1 MPFTSKEIEFL
12 QTTLPFWNHLTPVQQ
27 DSLKKDIVKQHFS
40 VGESLHT
47 GSENCSGLFLIQSGQ
62 LRVYMISESGRE
74 VTLYRLFDR
83 DVCIFSASCI
93 MRNITFDVYVEIEKD
108 TDCFLLPTAS
118 YRQLANEAISVQAF
132 MNDLMESRFS
142 DVMWVIDQVL
152 FASFDRR
159 LSNFLLEQSN
169 IQQSDTIMITH
180 EKIANNIGSAREV
193 VTRMLKYFQSEGIV
207 RLFRGGIEILNKK
220 KLQE

>member
-1 MPFTSKEIEFL
+1 MPFTSEEVNFF
-12 QTTLPFWNHLTPVQQ
+12 QSTLPFWKHLSPVQQ
-27 DSLKKDIVKQHFS
+27 GSLKKDIVKHHYS
-40 VGESLHT
+40 AGESLHT
-47 GSENCSGLFLIQSGQ
+47 GSEDCSGLFLIQTGQ

-93 MRNITFDVYVEIEKD
+93 MKNITFDVYIEVEKD
-108 TDCFLLPTAS
+108 TECYLMPTAAYLKLS
-118 YRQLANEAISVQAF
+118 SETLAVQAF

-159 LSNFLLEQSN
+159 LSNFLLEQST
-169 IQQSDTIMITH
+169 IEQSNTLMITH

-207 RLFRGGIEILNKK
+207 RLFRGGIEILDKK
-220 KLQE
+220 KLNA

>member
-1 MPFTSKEIEFL
+1 MSVTNKEIEFIR
-12 QTTLPFWNHLTPVQQ
+12 TALPFWAHLTPVQQ
-27 DSLKKDIVKQHFS
+27 DSLRQEMTKQHFMP
-40 VGESLHT
+40 GEFLHT
-47 GSENCSGLFLIQSGQ
+47 GSNDCSGLFLIQAGQ
-62 LRVYMISESGRE
+62 LRIYMISESGRE
-74 VTLYRLFDR
+74 ITLYRLFDR

-93 MRNITFDVYVEIEKD
+93 MRNITFDVHIEVEKD
-108 TDCFLLPTAS
+108 TDCFLLPTSS
-118 YRQLANEAISVQAF
+118 YRQLSNESISVQSF

-152 FASFDRR
+152 FSSFDRR

-169 IQQSDTIMITH
+169 IEQSNTLWITQ

-207 RLFRGGIEILNKK
+207 RLFRGGIEILDSK

>member
-1 MPFTSKEIEFL
+1 MPFTSKEIEFIQNAL
-12 QTTLPFWNHLTPVQQ
+12 SFWNHLTPVQQ
-27 DSLKKDIVKQHFS
+27 DSLKKDMIKQHFS
-40 VGESLHT
+40 SGESLHT
-47 GSENCSGLFLIQSGQ
+47 GSDDCSGLFLIQSGQ
-62 LRVYMISESGRE
+62 LRIYMISESGRE

-93 MRNITFDVYVEIEKD
+93 MPNITFDVHIEVEKD
-108 TDCFLLPTAS
+108 TDSFLLPTAS
-118 YRQLANEAISVQAF
+118 YRHLASESISVQSF

-169 IQQSDTIMITH
+169 IEQSNTLIITQ

-207 RLFRGGIEILNKK
+207 RLFRGGIEILDKE